1 MGFNPIP
8 VRDFIGN
15 GLIFPIQLDN
25 NGRGILAS
33 GFDLIRASIKTILAF
48 KVGSRFFLPEFGSR
62 LEELIEE
69 PNDEVLK
76 NLITTF
82 IVGSIKTWEKRVSQI
97 DAQVISIND
106 SSVQVSITYQIK
118 NSQTVDNFIYPFYK
132 QLIY

>member
-15 GLIFPIQLDN
+15 GLIFPIQLK
-25 NGRGILAS
+25 NGRGILGS
-33 GFDLIRASIKTILAF
+33 GFDLIRASIKSILAF
-48 KVGSRFFLPEFGSR
+48 KVGTRFFLPEFGSR

-76 NLITTF
+76 NLVTTF
-82 IVGSIKTWEKRVSQI
+82 IVDAITQWEKRVSQI
-97 DAQVISIND
+97 DASVIRVDD
-106 SSVQVSITYQIK
+106 SKIQVSITYQIK
-118 NSQTVDNFIYPFYK
+118 NSQSVDNFIYPFYK